1 MYLFKGIL
9 IIWLMNKKVKRNKKI
24 SKETLED
31 KIKKYKGPNL
41 AKDFTW
47 DEPIGKEK
55 LEK

>member
-1 MYLFKGIL
+1 
-9 IIWLMNKKVKRNKKI
+9 MNKKVKRNKKI